1 MIAMGNQKLVSKK
14 CEYALRAIFEL
25 VLNEGDK
32 PMKTQEIAA
41 AQDIPL
47 RFLEVILVGLK
58 HCGFISS
65 KRGNNGGYI
74 LAREARDIVVGEVI
88 SFIDGRNNRNKRHL
102 ISEQQHVGDMAFS
115 RLWNRVNTAISQ
127 IYKETTFQDLL
138 EEEIA
143 ARNPEVSNYVI

>member
-32 PMKTQEIAA
+32 PMKTQ
-41 AQDIPL
+41 DIPL

-58 HCGFISS
+58 HNGFILS

-88 SFIDGRNNRNKRHL
+88 SFIDGRNNRNKKHF
-102 ISEQQHVGDMAFS
+102 IPEQQHVGDMAFS
-115 RLWNRVNTAISQ
+115 RLWTRVNAAISQ

>member
-1 MIAMGNQKLVSKK
+1 MIAMGNQKLVSNK

-41 AQDIPL
+41 AQNIPL

-58 HCGFISS
+58 HSGIVLS

-74 LAREARDIVVGEVI
+74 LAREARDINVGEVI
-88 SFIDGRNNRNKRHL
+88 SLIDGRNNRSKKHL
-102 ISEQQHVGDMAFS
+102 IPGQQHVGDIAFS
-115 RLWNRVNTAISQ
+115 RLWNRVNTSISQ
-127 IYKETTFQDLL
+127 IYEETTFQDLL
-138 EEEIA
+138 EEDIA